1 MNKWRGKQGWEWGRD
16 GERRNREGREEGSEK
31 SRGGGKQAAPF
42 IVIQAH
48 LAVAR

>member
-1 MNKWRGKQGWEWGRD
+1 VERGDGDGQRRD
-16 GERRNREGREEGSEK
+16 REGKRVREGR
-31 SRGGGKQAAPF
+31 RQAAPF